1 MAVEFHK
8 LNIRE
13 KRRETDDTVSLIL
26 EVPPEL
32 KDEFA
37 YTQGQYLTLKFQING
52 DEVRRA
58 YSMSSSPLEDE
69 LAVTVKRVP
78 KGVVSSHIHERIREG
93 DSIEVMPP
101 EGRFYSELQED
112 QRKTYYLFGAGSG
125 ITPLMSILKT
135 VLERE
140 PKSHVFL
147 LYGNRDEE
155 NIIFREQLDQLQQ
168 RYAGQLEVEYIL
180 SRPRRHKAKSGLSG
194 LFSKGVMTWTGKVG
208 RIDAEVA
215 RQFIEEHPQRGGEA
229 EYFICGPG
237 DMNLQLE
244 RSLQEQGIDKA
255 NIHVEHFSNIVPG
268 EAPQAAASSK
278 DEPAMARV
286 EVTLDGAQIEVYVPK
301 GKTVLDVLLD
311 EGYDPPYSCTAGACS
326 TCMAKVLQGS
336 VTMDTCL
343 ALDEEEVQEG
353 YILTCQSHPT
363 SKELKITYDV

>member
-1 MAVEFHK
+1 MVVEFHK
-8 LNIRE
+8 LTIRE
-13 KRRETDDTVSLIL
+13 KRRETEDTVSLIL

-52 DEVRRA
+52 EELRRA

-78 KGVVSSHIHERIREG
+78 GGMASSHIHAHIREG
-93 DSIEVMPP
+93 EVIEVMPP
-101 EGRFYSELQED
+101 QGRFFSELRED

-155 NIIFREQLDQLQQ
+155 NIIFKEQLDQLQK
-168 RYAGQLEVEYIL
+168 RYAGQLEVEHIL
-180 SRPRRHKAKSGLSG
+180 SRPKRHKPKSGLSG
-194 LFSKGVMTWTGKVG
+194 LFSRGVMTWTGKVG
-208 RIDAEVA
+208 RIDAAVA
-215 RQFIEEHPQRGGEA
+215 RTFIEAHPPRGDEA

-244 RSLQEQGIDKA
+244 RSLQAQGIDKA

-268 EAPQAAASSK
+268 EAGKAPASPTK
-278 DEPAMARV
+278 EPDMARV
-286 EVTLDGAQIEVYVPK
+286 EVTLDGEQIDVYVPK

-363 SKELKITYDV
+363 SEALKITYDV